1 MSMNRLARAGLRAH
15 NKNLISPYSNSRAVN
30 LGSSGVHC
38 AAPAIASIYR
48 PNALQ
53 KTQSPRSSGLL
64 SSQKSFFTTSSQSSS
79 ATAAATA
86 DMGSKA
92 APAPLRLSNK
102 SLAQIQG
109 FGSEGHQASVIPTYS
124 REGLKE
130 GIVHIGVGGFHRAH
144 LAVYVDNLLGKNV
157 NDAREWAI
165 CGVGLKPFDA
175 GMRDALVPQDGLYT
189 TIERSAEGS
198 QARVI
203 GSINSFLYAPDN
215 VDAVIAKM
223 ANPETRIVSMTI
235 TESGYYYNE
244 NTHELQVEDPDIVED
259 LKSDLGAPRTTY
271 GFLFAALARRHA
283 AGLKPFTVLSC
294 DNMQKNGTITR
305 SMLLSFA
312 RLRDPKIADW
322 IAEHGA
328 FPNSMVD
335 RITPRTSD
343 TDKTDLAANFGIE
356 DAWPVVTEP
365 FMQWVVEDTFANGRP
380 AFEQVGVQVV
390 KNVHEVEKFECHKL
404 RLLNAS
410 HTAMAYIAYLSGFE
424 YVHNVIEHPLFNKF
438 LYKMMHEEV
447 RPLLPEIEGVSIDA
461 YIDMLMH
468 RFSNPT
474 IMDQITRL
482 TLNGSGKLP
491 QFIMP
496 SIAEQIWDSREHNFR
511 RLTLAVA
518 SWFRYLDGV
527 DEQGR
532 PIHVDDPM
540 AERLQAL
547 AREGGTSPAPLLGVK
562 NLFGDDLRGD
572 KLFVEELGRALESLH
587 KEGAMATLAK
597 YVD

>member
-1 MSMNRLARAGLRAH
+1 MSLNRLARAGLRAH
-15 NKNLISPYSNSRAVN
+15 NKNLITPRSLSS
-30 LGSSGVHC
+30 SSGVHSV

-48 PNALQ
+48 PNAYQ
-53 KTQSPRSSGLL
+53 NTQRLSSSGTL
-64 SSQKSFFTTSSQSSS
+64 SSHKSFSTTSSQAYS

-86 DMGSKA
+86 EMGSKA

-102 SLAQIQG
+102 NLAQIQQ
-109 FGSEGHQASVIPTYS
+109 SGHEASVLPTYS

-144 LAVYVDNLLGKNV
+144 LAVYVDNLLGKGAG
-157 NDAREWAI
+157 DAREWAI

-198 QARVI
+198 RARVI

-223 ANPETRIVSMTI
+223 AHPDTRIVSMTI
-235 TESGYYYNE
+235 TETGYYYNE
-244 NTHELQVEDPDIVED
+244 NTHELKVEEEDIKDD
-259 LKSDLGAPRTTY
+259 LASDLSAPKTTFGY
-271 GFLFAALARRHA
+271 LFAALARRHA

-305 SMLLSFA
+305 SMLISFA
-312 RLRDPKIADW
+312 KLRDPKIADW

-335 RITPRTSD
+335 RITPRTAEE
-343 TDKTDLAANFGIE
+343 DKVDLAAKFGIQ
-356 DAWPVVTEP
+356 DDWPVVTEP

-410 HTAMAYIAYLSGFE
+410 HTAMAYIAYLAGFE
-424 YVHNVIEHPLFNKF
+424 YVHNVIEHPLFNRF
-438 LYKMMHEEV
+438 LFNMMHQEV
-447 RPLLPEIEGVSIDA
+447 RPLLPEIEGVDIDD
-461 YIDMLMH
+461 YIKMLMH

-496 SIAEQIWDSREHNFR
+496 SIAEQIWDTREHNFR

-518 SWFRYLDGV
+518 SWFRYLNGV

-532 PIHVDDPM
+532 PIAIDDPM
-540 AERLQAL
+540 AEQLQAL
-547 AREGGTSPAPLLGVK
+547 AREGGTSAAPLLGIK
-562 NLFGDDLRGD
+562 HLFGDDLRGD
-572 KLFVEELGRALESLH
+572 KLFVEELNRALKSLH
-587 KEGAMATLAK
+587 EEGAMATLAK

>member
-1 MSMNRLARAGLRAH
+1 
-15 NKNLISPYSNSRAVN
+15 
-30 LGSSGVHC
+30 
-38 AAPAIASIYR
+38 
-48 PNALQ
+48 
-53 KTQSPRSSGLL
+53 
-64 SSQKSFFTTSSQSSS
+64 
-79 ATAAATA
+79 
-86 DMGSKA
+86 MGSKA

-102 SLAQIQG
+102 NLAQIQQYG
-109 FGSEGHQASVIPTYS
+109 ADGADGPQASVSPTYS

-189 TIERSAEGS
+189 TIERSASGS
-198 QARVI
+198 KARVI

-223 ANPETRIVSMTI
+223 AHPDTRIVSMTI

-244 NTHELQVEDPDIVED
+244 NTHELQVEDPDIVDD
-259 LKSDLGAPRTTY
+259 LASDLSAPRTTFGY
-271 GFLFAALARRHA
+271 LFAALARRHA

-312 RLRDPKIADW
+312 RLRDPKIAEW

-343 TDKTDLAANFGIE
+343 SDKTDLAAKFGIHDE
-356 DAWPVVTEP
+356 WPVVTEP

-390 KNVHEVEKFECHKL
+390 ENVHMVEKFECHKL

-410 HTAMAYIAYLSGFE
+410 HTAMSYIAYLSGFE

-438 LYKMMHEEV
+438 LYNMMHEEV
-447 RPLLPEIEGVSIDA
+447 RPLLPEIEGVDIDD
-461 YIDMLMH
+461 YIKQLMH

-518 SWFRYLDGV
+518 SWFRYLNGV

-532 PIHVDDPM
+532 PIAIDDPM
-540 AERLQAL
+540 AEKLKAL
-547 AREGGTSPAPLLGVK
+547 AIEGGTSPGPLLSVK